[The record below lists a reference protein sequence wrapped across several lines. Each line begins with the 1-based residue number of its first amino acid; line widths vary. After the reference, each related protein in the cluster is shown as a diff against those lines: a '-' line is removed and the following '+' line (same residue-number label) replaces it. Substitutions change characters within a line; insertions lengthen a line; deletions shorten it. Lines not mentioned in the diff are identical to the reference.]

1 MKPQPTS
8 SKSLRNWSLLLL
20 VAPFI
25 ATLYIPFY
33 NSVQPSFYGIPFFY
47 AYLLLWV
54 PISAA
59 ITGIVYFV
67 TK

>member
-1 MKPQPTS
+1 MKPQPTG

-20 VAPFI
+20 VVPFI

-33 NSVQPSFYGIPFFY
+33 NTVEPNFFGIPFFF

-54 PISAA
+54 PISAV